1 MPEIK
6 QLVELQGKLTAV
18 QARVAGAFAE
28 AKVEKEGK
36 AVHDFTLVKTYGDDL
51 STRAIAEK
59 IELDDAQMNDLGEQI
74 ETLKAAEAAYD
85 RAQKP
90 VKRMVHPG
98 DDSRSFEPGEK
109 KDATVKSLGELIVE
123 DPQFAEWGQARGQKT
138 GEIEIPNY
146 GLAQLKTLFQTSAG
160 WAPES
165 IRSGRLVDAV
175 TRPIQILDIIPT
187 GQVGQ
192 AAYVYMLETTRTHA
206 AQETS
211 EGATYK
217 ESTFVLT
224 ETSKT
229 VRKITDSV
237 PVTDEQLEDVSAAQ
251 SYLDMRLRF
260 GIRQRLDSQILNGDD
275 SAPNLAGILNEGGIQ
290 TQAKGA
296 DPVPD
301 AFYKAMDL
309 VKVTGRATPSAIII
323 HPTDWQAVRLLRT
336 VDGVYI
342 WGNPSEAGPERM
354 WGLPVVQSDAISVNT
369 GLVGAFADFCQLFER
384 RGLIVE
390 VGFTGTQFVEGEQ
403 TIRASLRVVFAIYR
417 PAAFATVTGI

>member
-6 QLVELQGKLTAV
+6 QLEELQGKLTAV

-28 AKVEKEGK
+28 AKVEQDGK
-36 AVHDFTLVKTYGDDL
+36 ATYDFALVKTYGDDL

-109 KDATVKSLGELIVE
+109 KAATVKSLGELIVA
-123 DPQFAEWGQARGQKT
+123 DPQFAAWAKAEGQKT
-138 GEIEIPNY
+138 GEISIPEY
-146 GLAQLKTLFQTSAG
+146 GLAQLNTLLETPAG
-160 WAPES
+160 WSPES
-165 IRSGRLVDAV
+165 VRSGRLVDAV
-175 TRPIQILDIIPT
+175 TRPIQVLDIIPT
-187 GQVGQ
+187 GQVDQ
-192 AAYVYMLETTRTHA
+192 TAYVYMLETTRSHGA
-206 AQETS
+206 AAKA
-211 EGATYK
+211 EGGTYA
-217 ESTFVLT
+217 ESQFVLT

-237 PVTDEQLEDVSAAQ
+237 PVTDEQLEDVSAAR
-251 SYLDMRLRF
+251 SYLDMRIRF
-260 GIRQRLDSQILNGDD
+260 GIRQYLDDQILNGSG
-275 SAPNLAGILNEGGIQ
+275 SAPELDGILNEGGIQ

-301 AFYKAMDL
+301 AFYKAMT
-309 VKVTGRATPSAIII
+309 KIRVTGRANPSAHIM
-323 HPTDWQAVRLLRT
+323 HPNDWQTIRLLRT
-336 VDGVYI
+336 VDGIYI
-342 WGNPSEAGPERM
+342 WGNPSEAGPERL
-354 WGLPVVQSDAISVNT
+354 WGLPVVQADSIAEGT

-384 RGLIVE
+384 RGLVVE
-390 VGFTGTQFVEGEQ
+390 VGFTGSQFVEGKQ
-403 TIRASLRVVFAIYR
+403 TIRATLRVVLAIYR
-417 PAAFATVTGI
+417 PAAFATVTGL